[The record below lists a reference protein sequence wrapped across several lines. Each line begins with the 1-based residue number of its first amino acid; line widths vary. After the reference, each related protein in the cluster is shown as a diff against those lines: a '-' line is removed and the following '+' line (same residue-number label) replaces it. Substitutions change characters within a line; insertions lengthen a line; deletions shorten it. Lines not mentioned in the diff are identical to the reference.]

1 MTTALLYT
9 LGVVLFVVGIGI
21 SIGLHELGHMIP
33 AKKFGVKVTQYFVGF
48 GPTLWSRKRGET
60 EYGVKWI
67 PLGGYVKLVGMLPP
81 SPGDD
86 EGKIRKSNTGVFAQL
101 ISDARSAE
109 YESVEPGD
117 EDRLFYRKAWWKKL
131 IVMSGG
137 PLVNVAIAFFL
148 FGGVFM
154 FHGVG
159 EVKPIASA
167 VSSCTTT
174 TCADPT
180 GQSPAQQAGL
190 RKGDEI
196 TAFNG
201 EKITSWDQLVP
212 LIHDSAGDKAT
223 ITVVR
228 DGNPVVLRTT
238 IATLPQKAGATTK
251 AQGFLGVAPSIVYVK
266 KGPGYTVEQM
276 GSSTWATV
284 KAVVNLPVK
293 LYGVG
298 KTVLGITPRDPE
310 SPQSVVG
317 ISRIAG
323 ETAATQT
330 LSVGDRFV
338 SLLMIL
344 GAVNLFLGMFN
355 FVPLLPLDGGHIAGA
370 LYEAVRRGFAKLF
383 KRPDPGYF
391 DVARLLPVAYTVAG
405 TLLVM
410 SVLLIYA
417 DVVAPVKLQ

>member
-1 MTTALLYT
+1 MTTVLLYT
-9 LGVVLFVVGIGI
+9 LGVVLFVLGIGI
-21 SIGLHELGHMIP
+21 SIGLHEMGHMIP

-48 GPTLWSRKRGET
+48 GPTLWSTKRGET

-81 SPGDD
+81 SDTTNPA
-86 EGKIRKSNTGVFAQL
+86 RLRAASTGVFAQL

-109 YESVEPGD
+109 YESVEPGE

-137 PLVNVAIAFFL
+137 PLVNIAIAFFL

-154 FHGVG
+154 LHGVP
-159 EVKPIASA
+159 EVKPVVSGI
-167 VSSCTTT
+167 SSCTKD

-180 GQSPAQQAGL
+180 GQTPAQLAGL
-190 RKGDEI
+190 RPGDRLS
-196 TAFNG
+196 AFNG
-201 EKITSWDQLVP
+201 TRITSWAQLVP
-212 LIHDSAGDKAT
+212 LIHGSAGQKAS
-223 ITVVR
+223 IGVVR
-228 DGNPVVLRTT
+228 DGKAVVLRTT
-238 IATLPQKAGATTK
+238 ISSLPQKAGTTTS
-251 AQGFLGVAPSIVYVK
+251 AQGFLGVAPTAVLVR
-266 KGPGYTVEQM
+266 KGPGYTVQQM
-276 GSSTWATV
+276 GDSTWQTV

-298 KTVLGITPRDPE
+298 KTVLGISPRDPQ
-310 SPQSVVG
+310 SPVSVVG

-323 ETAATQT
+323 ETASTQSI
-330 LSVGDRFV
+330 SVTDRFV
-338 SLLMIL
+338 TLLMIL

-370 LYEAVRRGFAKLF
+370 LYEAARRALAKLF
-383 KRPDPGYF
+383 HRPDPGYF
-391 DVARLLPVAYTVAG
+391 DVAKLLPVAYTVAG
-405 TLLVM
+405 ALLVM

-417 DVVAPVKLQ
+417 DLVAPVKLS

>member
-1 MTTALLYT
+1 MTALLYT
-9 LGVVLFVVGIGI
+9 AGVVLFVVGIAI

-81 SPGDD
+81 SDTTNPGRLRA
-86 EGKIRKSNTGVFAQL
+86 GSTGIFAQL

-109 YESVEPGD
+109 YELVEPGE

-137 PLVNVAIAFFL
+137 PLVNIAIAFLL

-159 EVKPIASA
+159 EVKPIASS
-167 VSSCTTT
+167 VSSCTKA
-174 TCADPT
+174 TCANPSGLT
-180 GQSPAQQAGL
+180 PAQRAGIHP
-190 RKGDEI
+190 GDRI

-201 EKITSWDQLVP
+201 TKITSWDQLVP
-212 LIHDSAGDKAT
+212 LIHNSAGKKAT
-223 ITVVR
+223 ISVLR
-228 DGNPVVLRTT
+228 DGNVKVLKTR
-238 IATLPQKAGATTK
+238 ISTLPTKAGAAT
-251 AQGFLGVAPSIVYVK
+251 AQGFLGVAPSIVYVT
-266 KGPGYTVEQM
+266 KGPGYTVRQM
-276 GSSTWATV
+276 GDATWQTV
-284 KAVVNLPVK
+284 TAVVHLPVK

-298 KTVLGITPRDPE
+298 KTVLGLTPRDPG
-310 SPQSVVG
+310 SPVSVVG

-323 ETAATQT
+323 DVASARTV
-330 LSVGDRFV
+330 SVTDRFV
-338 SLLMIL
+338 SLLLIL
-344 GAVNLFLGMFN
+344 ASVNLFLGMFN

-370 LYEAVRRGFAKLF
+370 LYEALRRGFAKLF

-405 TLLVM
+405 ALLVM